1 MGLRTGIHGD
11 GKDSVE
17 RLVARLNASVRDVA
31 EASDFE
37 RMFIFA
43 SKLSGKVRYLKLLGT
58 VSSGWRSSRTFTVM
72 EMVP

>member
-58 VSSGWRSSRTFTVM
+58 VSRGWRSSRTFTVM